1 MTKECRSANDEWV
14 TRWFGRFCEDEME
27 FFGFLPDGFGRV
39 AQFKDSADEHPSEK
53 LGFPRFLF
61 AGADLV
67 AELFFGNR
75 VISLA
80 VIRTDA
86 GARTHELRNEPC
98 RD

>member
-1 MTKECRSANDEWV
+1 MTNGLLGGSED
-14 TRWFGRFCEDEME
+14 FCEDEME

-67 AELFFGNR
+67 AELFFGTE
-75 VISLA
+75 SSA
-80 VIRTDA
+80 SQ
-86 GARTHELRNEPC
+86 
-98 RD
+98 